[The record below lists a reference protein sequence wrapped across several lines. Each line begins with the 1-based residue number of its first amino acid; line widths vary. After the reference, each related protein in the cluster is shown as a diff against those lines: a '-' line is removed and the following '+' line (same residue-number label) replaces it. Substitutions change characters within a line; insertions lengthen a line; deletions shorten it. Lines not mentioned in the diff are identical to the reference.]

1 MRIAVVGAG
10 LAGLSAAWLLARP
23 GLHGVHEVE
32 LYERQHAPGF
42 TASSVGVP
50 AAGGSPA
57 ARVDV
62 PLRVFYPGYY
72 PTLSRLYEELGVR
85 SEPVSYDSSFID
97 AAGGLT
103 FRYRNLLLGARSF
116 SYLAPADFL
125 APQARPIVSDVLRF
139 NRRAAADLR
148 AGRLQGRTIGE
159 YVGREGYSAAF
170 VEGFLLPAVCTVCT
184 CPTAMA
190 RELPGS
196 VVVDY
201 LVRGLTR
208 QAVRRAL
215 HGADDVQARLL
226 QGIATLHAGR
236 GIESVRRDP
245 ASGTVSVRTAD
256 GLQAP
261 FDHVVFATAA
271 SHALRLLADAS
282 PAEAAMLAGF
292 RYAPVEVLTHRDAS
306 FMPARRA
313 HWSSVTLRVDPA
325 QEAPESTIWINAV
338 QPALRGAAD
347 VFQTVGPHRAPR
359 PGTVLGQARFERPVV
374 SAGSQAALQALTAL
388 HAEPARRVWFC
399 GSYAQ
404 AGVPL
409 LESAVRSAADV
420 AQALGAAW
428 PPHRADSAR
437 H

>member
-1 MRIAVVGAG
+1 MKIAVVGAG

-23 GLHGVHEVE
+23 GSQGAHEVV

-42 TASSVGVP
+42 TASSVSLP
-50 AAGGSPA
+50 AEEGRPA

-72 PTLSRLYEELGVR
+72 PTLSRLYDELGVR

-97 AAGGLT
+97 AAGRLT
-103 FRYRNLLLGARSF
+103 FRYRNLLLGGRSI

-125 APQARPIVSDVLRF
+125 APQARPIVADVLRF

-159 YVGREGYSAAF
+159 YVAREGYSPAF

-190 RELPGS
+190 RELPAP

-215 HGADDVQARLL
+215 RGADDVQARLL
-226 QGIATLHAGR
+226 RGIATLHAGQ
-236 GIESVRRDP
+236 GIESVRREP
-245 ASGTVSVRTAD
+245 GAGSVSVRTAD
-256 GLQAP
+256 GHQAR

-271 SHALRLLADAS
+271 SHAARLLADAS
-282 PAEAAMLAGF
+282 PAEAGMLAGF
-292 RYAPVEVLTHRDAS
+292 RYAPVEVLTHRDAG

-313 HWSSVTLRVDPA
+313 HWSSVTLRLDPA
-325 QEAPESTIWINAV
+325 QDAPESTIWINAV
-338 QPALRGAAD
+338 QPALRGAPD

-359 PGTVLGQARFERPVV
+359 AGTLLGQARFERPVV
-374 SAGSQAALQALTAL
+374 SAGSQAALAALAAL
-388 HAEPARRVWFC
+388 HAEPGRRVWFC

-409 LESAVRSAADV
+409 LESAVRSAVEV
-420 AQALGAAW
+420 AQALGAGFPALA
-428 PPHRADSAR
+428 PGSAPR
-437 H
+437 